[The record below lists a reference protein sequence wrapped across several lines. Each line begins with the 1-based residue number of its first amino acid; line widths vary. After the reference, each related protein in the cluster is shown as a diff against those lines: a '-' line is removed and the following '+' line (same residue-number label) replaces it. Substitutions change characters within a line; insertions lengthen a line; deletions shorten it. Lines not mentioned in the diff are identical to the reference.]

1 MHKESEKITLSFVST
16 FDQPRG
22 TVQDIDALGQTSH
35 EQPDVSA

>member
-1 MHKESEKITLSFVST
+1 MNKKREKFTLLFVST

-22 TVQDIDALGQTSH
+22 TAQDIDALGQTSH